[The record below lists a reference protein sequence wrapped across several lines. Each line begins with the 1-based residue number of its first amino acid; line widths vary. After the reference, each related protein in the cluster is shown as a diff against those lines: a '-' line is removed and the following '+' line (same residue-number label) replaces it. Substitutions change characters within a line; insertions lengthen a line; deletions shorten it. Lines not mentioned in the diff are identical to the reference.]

1 MATVHGLPACTCLA
15 AWIPA
20 FEGAIGRTLRW
31 FQLIGDA
38 PASAGFHKGG
48 GSGDTEILSD
58 EELRIA
64 RNMGGAAWNRFWA
77 NNYHC
82 HIRLNGCSHNSVA
95 QPQVAD
101 LNEGRDGTGPLY
113 DNAGVPDNGPRDGVH
128 WPLRTWRE
136 GIEWAEAQM
145 EDDMAWDEEITR
157 WYPGDE
163 NKTDTLKAGTQ
174 LNQARGYAQEAYRC
188 AKRADIR
195 TERIEKALTVLAA
208 SLGEKVEAAVRE
220 ALADAVVDVDVNVT
234 GGSDA

>member
-1 MATVHGLPACTCLA
+1 MTTRGLPDCPCLA

-20 FEGAIGRTLRW
+20 FERTIGRSPRL
-31 FQLIGDA
+31 FQLAGDA
-38 PASAGFHKGG
+38 PASAGFHRNG
-48 GSGDTEILSD
+48 GSADYEPLS
-58 EELRIA
+58 EHELRTA
-64 RNMGGAAWNRFWA
+64 RNMGAAAWNRLWED
-77 NNYHC
+77 NYHS
-82 HIRLNGCSHNSVA
+82 HLRLNGCTHNAIA
-95 QPQVAD
+95 QPQVTD

-145 EDDMAWDEEITR
+145 EDDMSWDEDLTR
-157 WYPGDE
+157 WFPGDE
-163 NKTDTLKAGTQ
+163 NKADTLKAGTQ
-174 LNQARGYAQEAYRC
+174 LNQARGYAQEAYRS
-188 AKRADIR
+188 ARRADIR

-234 GGSDA
+234 GGSGDN